1 MYSMRRKEDLLIQ
14 IKYREYEKMRKRKQR
29 ENNKSKKV
37 INTFKRNS
45 DKIRCDSN
53 AMYKRKF
60 ENLKLELS
68 VSKKINRNL
77 KRKLD
82 SPQLKS
88 PQQQKYDTNTT
99 LLENVSS
106 GGKKKSALKRL
117 KLSETPRKVN
127 RDLHL
132 YRLNVK
138 SLRQPS
144 ITEIKI
150 RAFLESDENSVS

>member
-1 MYSMRRKEDLLIQ
+1 MRRKEDLLIQ
-14 IKYREYEKMRKRKQR
+14 IKYRENEKMRKRKQR
-29 ENNKSKKV
+29 ENNESKKV

-53 AMYKRKF
+53 AMYKRKI

-88 PQQQKYDTNTT
+88 PQEQKYDQISAGLSSKDILIQILLFWKMS
-99 LLENVSS
+99 LLE
-106 GGKKKSALKRL
+106 GKKKSLK
-117 KLSETPRKVN
+117 
-127 RDLHL
+127 
-132 YRLNVK
+132 
-138 SLRQPS
+138 
-144 ITEIKI
+144 
-150 RAFLESDENSVS
+150 AFKTK